1 MARDGAFSLAGGD
14 VIQERGQRMNYWLFQ
29 ANDEYPLTVE
39 IPKRLGKGDYWL
51 AQRYRDKLKE
61 GDKVVFWQSGPS
73 AGIYGLGELTGTP
86 YESPNKDAKNG
97 VEWRIDIGYSRLF
110 DHPIFATELRRHPDL
125 TKLPVFKQ
133 PYAANPFPI
142 QVAEWKVIQR
152 FINKKS
158 VNIFSHY
165 KQQEDQFT
173 NGLMSILDLSQC
185 HGGDR
190 SLVHRFLK
198 DVFGIS
204 LGQDRCRVRVLRDIE
219 GTADAEIWDNT
230 HCIRIET
237 KIRSGTLRNE
247 QLRDHL
253 KRLKESPARRK
264 ALLLITPDD
273 HKSDYISRIM
283 AKPYVQKFVDG
294 SSDHRIEHV
303 EWRVIYKYLEDFAK
317 ELELSPTSL
326 LIQQFLEQIYDCIF
340 EQDFAGVIQKISFGD
355 ISEVYADQYIKE
367 MRNDEW
373 DRWNTP
379 RKYEKLDG
387 TGRKLLLYDNSLQAI
402 TAEAE
407 IQKVYKANESR
418 AFPWTNIFVP
428 KSLQVYETPV
438 PVARVIAIP
447 GFENFKSGR
456 SANWNVTREQ
466 YRLLRGVQ

>member
-1 MARDGAFSLAGGD
+1 M
-14 VIQERGQRMNYWLFQ
+14 
-29 ANDEYPLTVE
+29 
-39 IPKRLGKGDYWL
+39 
-51 AQRYRDKLKE
+51 
-61 GDKVVFWQSGPS
+61 
-73 AGIYGLGELTGTP
+73 
-86 YESPNKDAKNG
+86 
-97 VEWRIDIGYSRLF
+97 
-110 DHPIFATELRRHPDL
+110 
-125 TKLPVFKQ
+125 
-133 PYAANPFPI
+133 
-142 QVAEWKVIQR
+142 
-152 FINKKS
+152 
-158 VNIFSHY
+158 
-165 KQQEDQFT
+165 
-173 NGLMSILDLSQC
+173 
-185 HGGDR
+185 
-190 SLVHRFLK
+190 
-198 DVFGIS
+198 
-204 LGQDRCRVRVLRDIE
+204 
-219 GTADAEIWDNT
+219 
-230 HCIRIET
+230 
-237 KIRSGTLRNE
+237 
-247 QLRDHL
+247 
-253 KRLKESPARRK
+253 
-264 ALLLITPDD
+264 
-273 HKSDYISRIM
+273 
-283 AKPYVQKFVDG
+283 
-294 SSDHRIEHV
+294 
-303 EWRVIYKYLEDFAK
+303 
-317 ELELSPTSL
+317 